1 MSTDA
6 TIESE
11 AAPETPHVVA
21 TGSPAIKPFD
31 FRHPVF
37 LSTGEWRKL
46 RMEMEE
52 FVESTGALLS
62 TYLRLD
68 FSLQLGKLDT
78 LSFNEWTATLPAQ
91 THLTLFKTDPLRG
104 ICLMEV
110 RSGIGQAIVDRLLG
124 GPGKPSGSDR
134 NLTEMEVAL
143 MDQFVQHVLDEWCK
157 QWGKVQTLQAEI
169 LAHETNPKFL
179 QCTAGDTVMLV
190 LTLEA
195 RMGECEGQ
203 FQLAFPYSSLEPLVN
218 KLTQL
223 VAAPAPHPTPAS
235 HSAPRWTQHLDKVPM
250 QMSARWPAMKVP
262 TRKLMELQIGSVLE
276 LKAEEIEKVELRVG
290 KVVKFRGR
298 PGTRDKK
305 WAIQITEVCK
315 V

>member
-1 MSTDA
+1 MDA

-11 AAPETPHVVA
+11 VMAETPERAVPAGNPVA
-21 TGSPAIKPFD
+21 KPFD

-37 LSTGEWRKL
+37 LSSGEWRKL
-46 RMEMEE
+46 RMAMEE

-68 FSLQLGKLDT
+68 FTLQLGKLDT
-78 LSFNEWTATLPAQ
+78 LSFNEFTATLPSQ

-104 ICLMEV
+104 ISLMEI
-110 RSGIGQAIVDRLLG
+110 RPGIGQAIVDRLLG

-134 NLTEMEVAL
+134 NLTDMEVAL

-169 LAHETNPKFL
+169 IAHETNPKFL

-203 FQLAFPYSSLEPLVN
+203 FQLAFPYSTLEPLVN

-223 VAAPAPHPTPAS
+223 GAAPVP
-235 HSAPRWTQHLDKVPM
+235 HSAAVSTSAPKWTQHLDKVPM
-250 QMSARWPAMKVP
+250 QMNARWPAMKVP
-262 TRKLMELQIGSVLE
+262 TRKLMELQVGSVLE
-276 LKAEEIEKVELRVG
+276 LKAEEIEKLELQVG

-298 PGTRDKK
+298 LGTRDKK